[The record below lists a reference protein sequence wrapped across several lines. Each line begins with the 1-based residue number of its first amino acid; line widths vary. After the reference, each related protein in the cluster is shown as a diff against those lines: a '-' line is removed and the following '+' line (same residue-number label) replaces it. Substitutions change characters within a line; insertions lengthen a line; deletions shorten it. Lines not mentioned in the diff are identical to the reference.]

1 MALAAGVIPLVIHLL
16 NRRQQKRLRFPAVRF
31 VLISQR
37 RVARTYNLRNWLLL
51 AVRTLAVILLA
62 LLLAHPL
69 WETGV
74 GLAARGAPLAT
85 AIIVDNSLSMQVGEE
100 GAPFDEAK
108 KAVGQILEA
117 LDDGDRAVI
126 IATNPVGSVA
136 PSLKAPKEAV
146 LKDLGP
152 LAVTAGTADFTGAL
166 RTAYRL
172 LRGAGGQKALW
183 VVTDLGVS
191 GWDRLSLP
199 SVGEY
204 DPTVPVKIVTVGA
217 GETPASATIKTLESR
232 TADVAPGLDLELAA
246 TVVNFA
252 AGEIPNV
259 TARLTINDKVRDEK
273 QVTLAAGTESTVGF
287 RFKLERP
294 GSHSGYVSLHGDGF
308 SGNRR
313 HYFTI
318 HTRDRLNVL
327 LVDGDPQRALVA
339 SETFFLSRA
348 LNPSGDLANS
358 VLLPE
363 VILAGALEQMNP
375 ESYQVMVLANVPHMT
390 LGLAKRLVAF
400 VEGGGGLLLALGNRV
415 ITQGYNAFLQR
426 TPPSVPSVP
435 GVPLPDYRGLRPI
448 MPGVLGE
455 RRRVPLDQNVGV
467 EELDTSH
474 PALTAFG
481 DRRLLDS
488 LRSAR
493 VSSYFELIT
502 PNLNSEGVL
511 MRLSNGRPLLVERKV
526 GKGRVLLLT
535 TSADSAWSNLPL
547 KTGYVP
553 LVQSLVTYLAGG
565 SRGSVDTG
573 ITAGEAKEWTVPPI
587 HAGMGLRVVDPR
599 RSEKA
604 VTFIYL
610 DGKAAGGAF
619 HANHFAGIYRV
630 VPFSADMDVAGLY
643 AVNPPV
649 LESRLE
655 RMGAEELER
664 KFGPVDHEVMTAGA
678 LSAGGS
684 RTDLALALVVLLMA
698 TLLFEGWLGQRNY
711 E

>member
-31 VLISQR
+31 VITSQR

-51 AVRTLAVILLA
+51 AVRTLAVLLLA

-74 GLAARGAPLAT
+74 GLAARGAPLTA
-85 AIIVDNSLSMQVGEE
+85 AIIVDNSLSMQARED
-100 GAPFDEAK
+100 GAPFDEARE
-108 KAVGQILEA
+108 AAGRILEA
-117 LDDGDRAVI
+117 LDEGDRAAV

-136 PSLKAPKEAV
+136 PGLKTPKEAA

-152 LAVTAGTADFTGAL
+152 LAVTAGSADLTGAL

-172 LRGAGGQKALW
+172 LRGTGGQKALW

-199 SVGEY
+199 AVGEY
-204 DPTVPVKIVTVGA
+204 DPTVPVKIVTVGPA
-217 GETPASATIKTLESR
+217 ETPPSATIKALESR

-246 TVVNFA
+246 TVVNFT
-252 AGEIPNV
+252 AGELPGV
-259 TARLTINDKVRDEK
+259 TARLTIDDMVRDEK
-273 QVTLAAGTESTVGF
+273 QVTLPAGAESTVGF

-308 SGNRR
+308 AGNRR

-363 VILAGALEQMNP
+363 VILAGALGQVNP
-375 ESYQVMVLANVPHMT
+375 EGYQVVVLANVPHMT
-390 LGLAKRLVAF
+390 PGLAKRLVAF
-400 VEGGGGLLLALGNRV
+400 VEGGGGLLLALGDRV
-415 ITQGYNAFLQR
+415 ITQEYNAFLQR
-426 TPPSVPSVP
+426 VPTLVP
-435 GVPLPDYRGLRPI
+435 NVPLPDYHGLRPLL
-448 MPGVLGE
+448 PGILGD
-455 RRRVPLDQNVGV
+455 RRRVPLDRNVGV
-467 EELDTSH
+467 EEIDTSH
-474 PALTAFG
+474 PALAAFS
-481 DRRLLDS
+481 DKRLLDS

-493 VSSYFELIT
+493 ISSYFELVT
-502 PNLNSEGVL
+502 PNINSEGVL
-511 MRLSNGRPLLVERKV
+511 MRLGNGLPLLAERRV
-526 GKGRVLLLT
+526 GKGRVLVLT
-535 TSADSAWSNLPL
+535 TSADSAWNNLPL

-565 SRGSVDTG
+565 SRGSLDTG
-573 ITAGEAKEWTVPPI
+573 ITAGEAKRWSVASI
-587 HAGMGLRVVDPR
+587 HAGGDLRVVDPR

-604 VTFIYL
+604 VTL
-610 DGKAAGGAF
+610 TAAGGKASGAF
-619 HANHFAGIYRV
+619 DGNHFAGIYRV
-630 VPFSADMDVAGLY
+630 VPPSADMDVAGLY

-649 LESRLE
+649 LESHIE
-655 RMGAEELER
+655 RMGTEELER
-664 KFGPVDHEVMTAGA
+664 KLGPVDHEVMAAGA

-684 RTDLALALVVLLMA
+684 RTDLALVLVVLLMA

>member
-1 MALAAGVIPLVIHLL
+1 MIPLVIHLL
-16 NRRQQKRLRFPAVRF
+16 NRRQQRRLRFPAVRF

-74 GLAARGAPLAT
+74 GLAARGAPLTA
-85 AIIVDNSLSMQVGEE
+85 AIIVDNSLSMQVRDD

-108 KAVGQILEA
+108 QAAGRILAA
-117 LDDGDRAVI
+117 LNDGDRAAV
-126 IATNPVGSVA
+126 IATNPVAAAA
-136 PSLKAPKEAV
+136 PGLKAPEEAA

-152 LAVTAGTADFTGAL
+152 LAVTAGAADLTAAL
-166 RTAYRL
+166 RTAYAL

-183 VVTDLGVS
+183 IVTDLGVS
-191 GWDRLSLP
+191 GWERLSMP
-199 SVGEY
+199 AVGEY

-217 GETPASATIKTLESR
+217 AESTASATIKALDSR
-232 TADVAPGLDLELAA
+232 AAHVAPGLDLEFAA
-246 TVVNFA
+246 TLVNFT
-252 AGEIPNV
+252 AGAIPDV
-259 TARLTINDKVRDEK
+259 TARLVIDDKVRDEK
-273 QVTLAAGTESTVGF
+273 QVTLPPDGEATVGF
-287 RFKLERP
+287 RFKLDRP
-294 GSHSGYVSLHGDGF
+294 GSHSGFVSLHGDGF

-313 HYFTI
+313 HHFTI

-348 LNPSGDLANS
+348 LNPTGDLANS

-363 VILAGALEQMNP
+363 VILAGALGQADP
-375 ESYQVMVLANVPHMT
+375 EGYQVLVLANVPE
-390 LGLAKRLVAF
+390 LSAAFAARLASF
-400 VEGGGGLLLALGNRV
+400 VEAGGGVLLALGDRVDPEEYNRV
-415 ITQGYNAFLQR
+415 LWRGA
-426 TPPSVPSVP
+426 
-435 GVPLPDYRGLRPI
+435 VPLL
-448 MPGVLGE
+448 PGPLGV

-467 EELDTSH
+467 DEVDTAH
-474 PALTAFG
+474 PGLAAFA
-481 DRRLLDS
+481 DQRLLDS
-488 LRSAR
+488 LRAAR
-493 VSSYFELIT
+493 VTSFVEVTPTGGRALI
-502 PNLNSEGVL
+502 
-511 MRLSNGRPLLVERKV
+511 RLSNGQPLLVEKEV

-535 TSADSAWSNLPL
+535 SSADSAWNNLPL

-553 LVQSLVTYLAGG
+553 LVQSLVTYMAGG
-565 SRGSVDTG
+565 SQGSVDTG
-573 ITAGEAKEWTVPPI
+573 ITAGEAKRWTVAPI
-587 HAGMGLRVVDPR
+587 HAGMDLRVVDPR
-599 RSEKA
+599 RAEKT
-604 VTFIYL
+604 VTL
-610 DGKAAGGAF
+610 TAQGGKAGGGF
-619 HANHFAGIYRV
+619 HANHFAGVYRV
-630 VPFSADMDVAGLY
+630 VPPSADVDVAGLY

-664 KFGPVDHEVMTAGA
+664 KLGPVSHEVMAAGA
-678 LSAGGS
+678 LSEGGA
-684 RTDLALALVVLLMA
+684 RTDLALALVVLLMG

>member
-51 AVRTLAVILLA
+51 AVRTLAVLLLA

-74 GLAARGAPLAT
+74 GLAARGAPLTA
-85 AIIVDNSLSMQVGEE
+85 AIIVDNSLSMQARED

-108 KAVGQILEA
+108 EAAGRILEA
-117 LDDGDRAVI
+117 LAGDDRAAVLP
-126 IATNPVGSVA
+126 TNPVGSVA
-136 PSLKAPKEAV
+136 PSLKTPNEAA

-152 LAVTAGTADFTGAL
+152 VAVTAGTADLTGAL
-166 RTAYRL
+166 RTAYGL

-199 SVGEY
+199 AVGEY
-204 DPTVPVKIVTVGA
+204 DPTVPVKIVAVGPA
-217 GETPASATIKTLESR
+217 ETPPSATIKTLESR
-232 TADVAPGLDLELAA
+232 TTDVAPGLDLELAA
-246 TVVNFA
+246 TVVNFT
-252 AGEIPNV
+252 AGEIPGV
-259 TARLTINDKVRDEK
+259 TARLTIDDKVRDEK
-273 QVTLAAGTESTVGF
+273 QVTLPAGAESTVGF

-294 GSHSGYVSLHGDGF
+294 GSHSGHVSLHGEGF

-363 VILAGALEQMNP
+363 VILAGALGQVDP
-375 ESYQVMVLANVPHMT
+375 EGYQVVTLANVPD
-390 LGLAKRLVAF
+390 LPEAFVARLAAF
-400 VEGGGGLLLALGNRV
+400 VEGGGGLLLSLGDRVTAAEYNRLLWR
-415 ITQGYNAFLQR
+415 G
-426 TPPSVPSVP
+426 P
-435 GVPLPDYRGLRPI
+435 VPLL
-448 MPGVLGE
+448 PGPLGE

-467 EELDTSH
+467 DEADAAH
-474 PALTAFG
+474 PALAAFD

-488 LRSAR
+488 LRAAK
-493 VSSYFELIT
+493 VSSYFEVT
-502 PNLNSEGVL
+502 PTGGRVL
-511 MRLSNGRPLLVERKV
+511 MRLSNGQPLLVEKEV
-526 GKGRVLLLT
+526 GKGRVLLFT
-535 TSADSAWSNLPL
+535 TSADSAWNNLPL

-553 LVQSLVTYLAGG
+553 LMQSLVTYMAGG

-573 ITAGEAKEWTVPPI
+573 ITADAAKRWSTAAA
-587 HAGMGLRVVDPR
+587 HAGTQLRVVDPR

-604 VTFIYL
+604 VTL
-610 DGKAAGGAF
+610 TAVDGKASGAF
-619 HANHFAGIYRV
+619 DGNHFAGIYRV
-630 VPFSADMDVAGLY
+630 VPPSADVDVAGLY

-649 LESRLE
+649 LESRIE

-664 KFGPVDHEVMTAGA
+664 KLGPVNHEVMAAGA
-678 LSAGGS
+678 LSAGGT

>member
-51 AVRTLAVILLA
+51 AVRTLAVLLLA

-74 GLAARGAPLAT
+74 GLAARGAPLT
-85 AIIVDNSLSMQVGEE
+85 AVLIVDNSLSMQVRQDGN
-100 GAPFDEAK
+100 PFDEAK
-108 KAVGQILEA
+108 EAAGRILEA
-117 LDDGDRAVI
+117 LDDGDRAAV
-126 IATNPVGSVA
+126 IATNPLASVA
-136 PSLKAPKEAV
+136 PGLKSPEEAA

-152 LAVTAGTADFTGAL
+152 LAVTAGTADLTGAL

-199 SVGEY
+199 AVGEY
-204 DPTVPVKIVTVGA
+204 DPTVPVKIVTVGPA
-217 GETPASATIKTLESR
+217 ETPPSATVKTLESR

-246 TVVNFA
+246 TVVNFT
-252 AGEIPNV
+252 AGEIPGV
-259 TARLTINDKVRDEK
+259 TARLTIDEKVRDEK
-273 QVTLAAGTESTVGF
+273 QVTLPPGAESTIGF

-313 HYFTI
+313 HYFTL
-318 HTRDRLNVL
+318 HTRDRLNLL

-363 VILAGALEQMNP
+363 VILAGALGQVNP
-375 ESYQVMVLANVPHMT
+375 EGYQVVTLANVPD
-390 LGLAKRLVAF
+390 LPEAFVARLAAF
-400 VEGGGGLLLALGNRV
+400 VEGGGGLLLSLGDRVNAAEYNRLLWR
-415 ITQGYNAFLQR
+415 G
-426 TPPSVPSVP
+426 P
-435 GVPLPDYRGLRPI
+435 VPLL
-448 MPGVLGE
+448 PGPLGE

-467 EELDTSH
+467 DEVDTGH
-474 PALTAFG
+474 PALAAFG
-481 DRRLLDS
+481 DKRLLDS
-488 LRSAR
+488 LRAAK
-493 VSSYFELIT
+493 VSTYFEAT
-502 PNLNSEGVL
+502 PTGGRVL
-511 MRLSNGRPLLVERKV
+511 MHLGNGQPLLVEKEV
-526 GKGRVLLLT
+526 GKGRVLLFT
-535 TSADSAWSNLPL
+535 TSADSAWNNLPL
-547 KTGYVP
+547 KAGYVP
-553 LVQSLVTYLAGG
+553 LMQSLVTYMAGG
-565 SRGSVDTG
+565 SRGTVDTG
-573 ITAGEAKEWTVPPI
+573 ITAGTAKRWSTAAS
-587 HAGMGLRVVDPR
+587 HAGTQLRVVDPR

-604 VTFIYL
+604 VTL
-610 DGKAAGGAF
+610 TAVGGEASGAF
-619 HANHFAGIYRV
+619 NGNHFAGIYRV
-630 VPFSADMDVAGLY
+630 VPPSADVDVAGLY

-649 LESRLE
+649 LESRLK

-664 KFGPVDHEVMTAGA
+664 KLGPVSHEVMAAGA

>member
-1 MALAAGVIPLVIHLL
+1 MALAAGAIPLVIHLL

-51 AVRTLAVILLA
+51 AVRTLAVLLLA

-74 GLAARGAPLAT
+74 GLAARGAPLT
-85 AIIVDNSLSMQVGEE
+85 AILIVDNSLSMEVRAD
-100 GAPFDEAK
+100 GAPFDEARE
-108 KAVGQILEA
+108 AAGRILEA
-117 LDDGDRAVI
+117 LDENDRAAV
-126 IATNPVGSVA
+126 IATNPVGSKTPA
-136 PSLKAPKEAV
+136 LKTPEEAT
-146 LKDLGP
+146 LKDLLP
-152 LAVTAGTADFTGAL
+152 LAGTAGAADFTTAL
-166 RTAYRL
+166 RTAYGL
-172 LRGAGGQKALW
+172 LRGAGGQKAIW

-199 SVGEY
+199 AVGEY
-204 DPTVPVKIVTVGA
+204 DPTVPLKIVTVGA
-217 GETPASATIKTLESR
+217 AAPPSATIKALVSR

-246 TVVNFA
+246 TVVNFTP
-252 AGEIPNV
+252 GEIPNV
-259 TARLTINDKVRDEK
+259 TVRLTLDDKVRSEK
-273 QVTLAAGTESTVGF
+273 QVTLPADAESTLGF

-294 GSHSGYVSLHGDGF
+294 GSHAGYVSLHGDGF

-318 HTRDRLNVL
+318 HTRDRLNIL

-363 VILAGALEQMNP
+363 VILGGALGQVNP
-375 ESYQVMVLANVPHMT
+375 EGYQVVMLANVPD
-390 LGLAKRLVAF
+390 LPDAFVGRLAAF
-400 VEGGGGLLLALGNRV
+400 VETGGGLLLSLGDRVTAEAYNRLLWD
-415 ITQGYNAFLQR
+415 GPARLL
-426 TPPSVPSVP
+426 P
-435 GVPLPDYRGLRPI
+435 GP
-448 MPGVLGE
+448 LGE

-467 EELDTSH
+467 DEVDASH
-474 PALTAFG
+474 PALAAFG
-481 DRRLLDS
+481 DKRLLDS
-488 LRSAR
+488 LRGAR
-493 VSSYFELIT
+493 VSSWFEVT
-502 PNLNSEGVL
+502 PTGGRVV
-511 MRLSNGRPLLVERKV
+511 MRLGNGQPLLLEKEV
-526 GKGRVLLLT
+526 GQGRVLLLT
-535 TSADSAWSNLPL
+535 TSADSAWNNLPL
-547 KTGYVP
+547 KTGFVP
-553 LVQSLVTYLAGG
+553 LMQSLANYLAGG

-573 ITAGEAKEWTVPPI
+573 ITAGEDKRWTAAAV
-587 HAGMGLRVVDPR
+587 HAGKLLRVVDPT
-599 RSEKA
+599 RSEKT
-604 VTFIYL
+604 VTL
-610 DGKAAGGAF
+610 AAADDKAAGAF
-619 HANHFAGIYRV
+619 DGNHFAGIYRV
-630 VPFSADMDVAGLY
+630 VPPSADVDVAALY

-664 KFGPVDHEVMTAGA
+664 KLGPVNHEVMAAGV

>member
-1 MALAAGVIPLVIHLL
+1 MIPLVIHLL

-74 GLAARGAPLAT
+74 GLAARGAPLT
-85 AIIVDNSLSMQVGEE
+85 AAVIVDNSLSMQVRDD

-108 KAVGQILEA
+108 QAAGRILEA
-117 LDDGDRAVI
+117 LDEGDRAAI
-126 IATNPVGSVA
+126 IATNPVGSTA
-136 PSLKAPKEAV
+136 AALKAPEEAT
-146 LKDLGP
+146 LKDLQP
-152 LAVTAGTADFTGAL
+152 LTVTAGTADFTGAL
-166 RTAYRL
+166 RTAYGL

-183 VVTDLGVS
+183 VVTDLGVP

-199 SVGEY
+199 AVGEY
-204 DPTVPVKIVTVGA
+204 DPTVPVKIVSVGA
-217 GETPASATIKTLESR
+217 AETPPSATIKGMEAR
-232 TADVAPGLDLELAA
+232 AAQVAPGLDIELAA
-246 TVVNFA
+246 TVVNFG
-252 AGEIPNV
+252 AGEIPDV
-259 TARLTINDKVRDEK
+259 TARLTIDDKVRDEK
-273 QVTLAAGTESTVGF
+273 QVTLAEGAESTVGF
-287 RFKLERP
+287 RFNLERP
-294 GSHSGYVSLHGDGF
+294 GSHSGYVSLHGGEF

-348 LNPSGDLANS
+348 LNPTGDLANS

-363 VILAGALEQMNP
+363 VILSGTLEQVNP
-375 ESYQVMVLANVPHMT
+375 EGYQVVVLANVSHMT
-390 LGLAKRLVAF
+390 VDLAKRLTAF
-400 VEGGGGLLLALGNRV
+400 VEGGGGLLLALGDRV
-415 ITQGYNAFLQR
+415 MAHEYNMSYS
-426 TPPSVPSVP
+426 PPQVLHVS
-435 GVPLPDYRGLRPI
+435 PLLPAL
-448 MPGVLGE
+448 LGE
-455 RRRVPLDQNVGV
+455 RQRAPLDQNVGV

-474 PALTAFG
+474 PALAAFG
-481 DRRLLDS
+481 DKRLLDS
-488 LRSAR
+488 LRSAK
-493 VSSYFELIT
+493 VSSYFELQNRT
-502 PNLNSEGVL
+502 LDNERVL
-511 MRLSNGRPLLVERKV
+511 MRLSNGQPLLVERKL

-547 KTGYVP
+547 KTAYVP
-553 LVQSLVTYLAGG
+553 LVQSLVSYLAGG

-573 ITAGEAKEWTVPPI
+573 ITAGEAKQWIVAPV
-587 HAGMGLRVVDPR
+587 HAGMDLRVVDPR

-604 VTFIYL
+604 VTITAV
-610 DGKAAGGAF
+610 DGKAAGAF
-619 HANHFAGIYRV
+619 DGNHFAGIYRV
-630 VPFSADMDVAGLY
+630 VPPAANVEVPGLY

-649 LESRLE
+649 LESHLE

-664 KFGPVDHEVMTAGA
+664 KLGPVNHEVMAAGA
-678 LSAGGS
+678 LSAGGT

>member
-51 AVRTLAVILLA
+51 AVRTLAVLLLA

-69 WETGV
+69 WESGV
-74 GLAARGAPLAT
+74 GLAARGAPLTT
-85 AIIVDNSLSMQVGEE
+85 AIIVDNSLSMQVRDD

-108 KAVGQILEA
+108 EAAALILEA
-117 LDDGDRAVI
+117 LDEGDRAAV
-126 IATNPVGSVA
+126 IATNPVGSTA
-136 PSLKAPKEAV
+136 AALKAPEEAT
-146 LKDLGP
+146 LKDLRP
-152 LAVTAGTADFTGAL
+152 LAVTAGTADLTGAL
-166 RTAYRL
+166 RTAYGL

-183 VVTDLGVS
+183 VVTDLRVA

-199 SVGEY
+199 AVGEY
-204 DPTVPVKIVTVGA
+204 DPTVPVKIVAVGPA
-217 GETPASATIKTLESR
+217 ETPPSATIKTLASR
-232 TADVAPGLDLELAA
+232 TTDVAPGLDLELAA
-246 TVVNFA
+246 TVVNFT
-252 AGEIPNV
+252 AGEIPGV
-259 TARLTINDKVRDEK
+259 TARLTIDGKVRDEK
-273 QVTLAAGTESTVGF
+273 QVTLAAGAESTVGF

-363 VILAGALEQMNP
+363 VILAGALGQVNP
-375 ESYQVMVLANVPHMT
+375 EGYQVVVLANVPHMT
-390 LGLAKRLVAF
+390 LDLAKRLVAF
-400 VEGGGGLLLALGNRV
+400 VEDGGGLLLALGDRV

-426 TPPSVPSVP
+426 TPLSVPD
-435 GVPLPDYRGLRPI
+435 VPLPDYRGLRPLL
-448 MPGVLGE
+448 PGILGE

-474 PALTAFG
+474 PALAAFG
-481 DRRLLDS
+481 DQRLLDS
-488 LRSAR
+488 LRSAK
-493 VSSYFELIT
+493 VSSYFELVT
-502 PNLNSEGVL
+502 PNINSEGVL
-511 MRLSNGRPLLVERKV
+511 MRLGNGLPLLAERRV
-526 GKGRVLLLT
+526 GKGRVMVLT
-535 TSADSAWSNLPL
+535 TSADSAWNNLPL

-573 ITAGEAKEWTVPPI
+573 ITAGAAKRWSTAAV
-587 HAGMGLRVVDPR
+587 HAGTQLRVVDSR
-599 RSEKA
+599 RTEKA
-604 VTFIYL
+604 VTL
-610 DGKAAGGAF
+610 TAADGKAAGAF
-619 HANHFAGIYRV
+619 DGNHFAGIYRV
-630 VPFSADMDVAGLY
+630 VPPSDDVDVAGLY

-664 KFGPVDHEVMTAGA
+664 KLGPVNHEVMAAGA

>member
-74 GLAARGAPLAT
+74 GLAARGAPLTT
-85 AIIVDNSLSMQVGEE
+85 AIIVDNSLSMQVRDD

-108 KAVGQILEA
+108 EAAALILEA
-117 LDDGDRAVI
+117 LDEGDRAAI
-126 IATNPVGSVA
+126 IATNPVGSTA
-136 PSLKAPKEAV
+136 AALKAPEEAT
-146 LKDLGP
+146 LKDLRP
-152 LAVTAGTADFTGAL
+152 LAVTAGTADLTGAL
-166 RTAYRL
+166 RTAYGL

-183 VVTDLGVS
+183 VVTDLRVA

-199 SVGEY
+199 AVGEY
-204 DPTVPVKIVTVGA
+204 DPTVPVKIVAVGPA
-217 GETPASATIKTLESR
+217 ETPPSATIKTLASR
-232 TADVAPGLDLELAA
+232 TTDVAPGLDLELAA
-246 TVVNFA
+246 TVVNFT
-252 AGEIPNV
+252 AGEIPGV
-259 TARLTINDKVRDEK
+259 TARLTIDGKVRDEK
-273 QVTLAAGTESTVGF
+273 QVTLAAGAESTVGF

-363 VILAGALEQMNP
+363 VILAGALGQVNP
-375 ESYQVMVLANVPHMT
+375 EGYQVVVLANVPHMT
-390 LGLAKRLVAF
+390 LDLAKRLVAF
-400 VEGGGGLLLALGNRV
+400 VEDGGGLLLALGDRV

-426 TPPSVPSVP
+426 TPLSVPD
-435 GVPLPDYRGLRPI
+435 VPLPDYRGLRPLL
-448 MPGVLGE
+448 PGILGE

-474 PALTAFG
+474 PALAAFG
-481 DRRLLDS
+481 DQRLLDS
-488 LRSAR
+488 LRSAK
-493 VSSYFELIT
+493 VSSYFELVT
-502 PNLNSEGVL
+502 PNINSEGVL
-511 MRLSNGRPLLVERKV
+511 MRLGNGLPLLAERRV
-526 GKGRVLLLT
+526 GKGRVMVLT
-535 TSADSAWSNLPL
+535 TSADSAWNNLPL

-573 ITAGEAKEWTVPPI
+573 ITAGAAKRWSTAAV
-587 HAGMGLRVVDPR
+587 HAGTQLRVVDSR
-599 RSEKA
+599 RTEKA
-604 VTFIYL
+604 
-610 DGKAAGGAF
+610 DGCRRQGGRGLRRQSLRRDLPGGA
-619 HANHFAGIYRV
+619 AVGRRGRGRAVRGEPAGPRIAPRAHGRRGTGTEARPGQPRGHGGGRPV
-630 VPFSADMDVAGLY
+630 RGRQPHRSRAGPGGVADGDAAVRGL
-643 AVNPPV
+643 
-649 LESRLE
+649 
-655 RMGAEELER
+655 
-664 KFGPVDHEVMTAGA
+664 AGA
-678 LSAGGS
+678 TKL
-684 RTDLALALVVLLMA
+684 
-698 TLLFEGWLGQRNY
+698 
-711 E
+711 